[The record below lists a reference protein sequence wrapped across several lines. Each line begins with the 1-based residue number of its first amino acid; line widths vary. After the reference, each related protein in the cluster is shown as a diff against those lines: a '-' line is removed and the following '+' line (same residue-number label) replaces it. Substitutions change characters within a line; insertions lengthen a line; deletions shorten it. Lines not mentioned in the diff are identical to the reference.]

1 VPSLRTQTHSD
12 FVHRDMQT
20 YRARL
25 RRLGGC

>member
-1 VPSLRTQTHSD
+1 LRTQTHSD

-25 RRLGGC
+25 RQLGGC